1 VSASARSKF
10 KRLARD
16 SDDCKSQGTAA
27 ALHVGT
33 SAAMVTI
40 RDVAKESGF
49 SSTTVSIVLNN
60 APLARY
66 IPAVTKK
73 RIERAAEKLGYR
85 PNQFARSLRS
95 RRSHTVGV
103 MVFDMTDPF
112 CTLILRGIENTLYQ
126 SSYLPILTDVHNE
139 RGRFE
144 RYLEMLLDRRI
155 EALIVVAN
163 WVFLDI
169 NLLADLEKSSIPT
182 AMIGCELKTDSVSSI
197 IVDNEVG
204 GYMALEHLH
213 TLGHRKIAFI
223 RGPKALTDSS
233 PRWRG
238 IRNFARS
245 CQLELDSRLI
255 MELPESRDPGSSFE
269 AGQKLTEQLVRQKR
283 PFSALLAFDDL
294 SAFGAIRALARAG
307 VRVPDQCSV
316 IGFDDVT
323 TSALY
328 TPSLSTI
335 RQPMEAMGTAAVG
348 VVIDGINAVLEKR
361 DIAVCHRKVA
371 PELVVRESTR
381 NLL

>member
-1 VSASARSKF
+1 
-10 KRLARD
+10 
-16 SDDCKSQGTAA
+16 
-27 ALHVGT
+27 
-33 SAAMVTI
+33 MVTI

-73 RIERAAEKLGYR
+73 RIERAAQKLGYR

-95 RRSHTVGV
+95 KRSHTVGV

-126 SSYLPILTDVHNE
+126 SSFLPILTDVHNE
-139 RGRFE
+139 RSRFE

-163 WVFLDI
+163 WLFLDI
-169 NLLADLEKSSIPT
+169 NLLGDLEKSSVPT
-182 AMIGCELKTDSVSSI
+182 AMIGCELKTDSISSV

-204 GYMALEHLH
+204 GYM
-213 TLGHRKIAFI
+213 
-223 RGPKALTDSS
+223 ALTDSS

-238 IRNFARS
+238 IRS
-245 CQLELDSRLI
+245 CAKECGLELDSRLI
-255 MELPESRDPGSSFE
+255 MELPESRDPLSSFE
-269 AGQKLTEQLVRQKR
+269 SGHKITEELIRQKR
-283 PFSALLAFDDL
+283 PFTALLAFDDM
-294 SAFGAIRALARAG
+294 SAFGAIRALTKAG
-307 VRVPDQCSV
+307 VRVPEQCSV
-316 IGFDDVT
+316 IGFDDVA

-328 TPSLSTI
+328 TPSLTTV
-335 RQPMEAMGTAAVG
+335 RQPMEAMGASAVG
-348 VVIDGINAVLEKR
+348 IVVDGINAVLEKR
-361 DIAVCHRKVA
+361 EIGATHRKVA

-381 NLL
+381 SLL